1 MISPLPSGSLSRS
14 DIRITVGT
22 VAATDSR
29 VAGGTIQRGE
39 TQADLQVQQVIWL
52 QDENG
57 TEHAFEGRSV
67 SAARTGHKM
76 VVVCK
81 RLDGKILRVY
91 NLSTHTKADGNDLVP
106 LDDGP
111 KNLLSGAFLLSVI
124 GIIPFTLIYTTV
136 ATFLRETFLGRSG
149 NTFDLWAH
157 FPYIAIL
164 LFLFCLWLTHR
175 WIANSEAKAKT
186 LSDLI
191 DDAVRSQGL
200 SDQRST

>member
-1 MISPLPSGSLSRS
+1 MIPRPSGTLSQV
-14 DIRITVGT
+14 DLKITVGT

-39 TQADLQVQQVIWL
+39 THANLQVQSVVWL

-57 TEHAFEGRSV
+57 VEHTFEGRSF
-67 SAARTGHKM
+67 SEARTGQKM

-81 RLDGKILRVY
+81 RSDGKILRVY
-91 NLSTHTKADGNDLVP
+91 NLATRTSGDSNDLVP

-124 GIIPFTLIYTTV
+124 GIIPFTLIYTAV
-136 ATFLRETFLGRSG
+136 ASFLRETFLGRTG
-149 NTFDLWAH
+149 NIFDFGAH

-164 LFLFCLWLTHR
+164 LILCCLWLTHR
-175 WIANSEAKAKT
+175 WIANSGARAKT
-186 LSDLI
+186 LSDMI
-191 DDAVRSQGL
+191 DEVVRSQGL
-200 SDQRST
+200 LDQRGA